1 MVHLYPLDRL
11 RLQRGAEH
19 LHTPDAHTD
28 RGRAARLTALPAAT
42 LDRLADAELQHG
54 HHGAAERLAAMAA
67 ELRGRAL

>member
-1 MVHLYPLDRL
+1 MVHLQPLDRL

-28 RGRAARLTALPAAT
+28 RGRARLTALPAAT

-67 ELRGRAL
+67 EMRGRAP